1 MLSPQTQIFFQVL
14 HFSLWCK
21 HQDWG
26 KRVCWPLPKGLLH
39 PDHWWHQGVIF
50 KYSEEHSFFFRSMR
64 VCLGTKHRFSITAC
78 QSWSH
83 LQQDMR
89 EVRVLSVTMQ
99 VLKHSTSPILSSM
112 REELNLK
119 KRIVGKRYE
128 IQNMAWR
135 KLPMIWKRVARKG
148 AKGPNKCLSR
158 MKMSSA

>member
-1 MLSPQTQIFFQVL
+1 MLSPQTQICFQVL

-64 VCLGTKHRFSITAC
+64 VCLGTKYMFSITAC

-99 VLKHSTSPILSSM
+99 VLKQSTSPILSSM

-119 KRIVGKRYE
+119 KKYCGKEVWDTKYGIE
-128 IQNMAWR
+128 KIAYDL
-135 KLPMIWKRVARKG
+135 KESCKEG
-148 AKGPNKCLSR
+148 G
-158 MKMSSA
+158 